1 MGIMIP
7 PKWKVTDCYHLQFAK
22 TMFVSATKTAG
33 LEEATITQLEKHSS
47 MSFKYPISLLFS
59 ALFWVTIKIIESI
72 STK

>member
-1 MGIMIP
+1 
-7 PKWKVTDCYHLQFAK
+7 
-22 TMFVSATKTAG
+22 MFVSATKTAG